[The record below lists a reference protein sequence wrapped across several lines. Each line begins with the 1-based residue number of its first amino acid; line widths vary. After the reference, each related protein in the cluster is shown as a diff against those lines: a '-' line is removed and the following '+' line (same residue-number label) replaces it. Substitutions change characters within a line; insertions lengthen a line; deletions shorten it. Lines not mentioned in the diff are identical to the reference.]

1 VSRTWQ
7 SWAHS
12 QTSNFTI
19 EVQVALKLRTIADW
33 VLSAIIRNAG
43 GNLADS
49 LACLTDSTF
58 VPEREDRIAM
68 KKTEISRQSKSD
80 LTARS
85 KSSGSEINAFL
96 QQAKQFAPVSS
107 AARGRLIFA
116 LDATMS
122 RQATWDMACALQGE
136 MFSAAASVGNLSVQL
151 VYFRGHAESRASRWV
166 NNAESLRGL
175 MGKIDCQGGLTQIAS
190 VLSHT
195 KRESEK
201 QPLAALVYVGD
212 SMEENIDELCS
223 LAGELGLR
231 GVKAFMFHDGRDKQA
246 ETAFREIA
254 RLTGGAYLPFDGN
267 SPADLKALLA
277 AVATYAAGGRKALEA
292 AGTATAR
299 ALLAD
304 MR

>member
-1 VSRTWQ
+1 
-7 SWAHS
+7 
-12 QTSNFTI
+12 
-19 EVQVALKLRTIADW
+19 
-33 VLSAIIRNAG
+33 
-43 GNLADS
+43 
-49 LACLTDSTF
+49 
-58 VPEREDRIAM
+58 M
-68 KKTEISRQSKSD
+68 KKNEISRQSKSA
-80 LTARS
+80 LS
-85 KSSGSEINAFL
+85 SHPKSSASEINAFL
-96 QQAKQFAPVSS
+96 QQAKQFVPVPN

-151 VYFRGHAESRASRWV
+151 VYFRGLSESRASRWV
-166 NNAESLRGL
+166 TDAESLRGL
-175 MGKIDCQGGLTQIAS
+175 MGSISCQGGLTQIAA
-190 VLSHT
+190 VLTHA
-195 KRESEK
+195 KREAEK
-201 QPLAALVYVGD
+201 HPLAALVYVGD
-212 SMEENIDELCS
+212 SMEENVDELCS

-246 ETAFREIA
+246 EAAFREIA
-254 RLTGGAYLPFDGN
+254 RLTGGAYLPFD
-267 SPADLKALLA
+267 SRSAADLKALLA

>member
-1 VSRTWQ
+1 
-7 SWAHS
+7 
-12 QTSNFTI
+12 
-19 EVQVALKLRTIADW
+19 
-33 VLSAIIRNAG
+33 
-43 GNLADS
+43 
-49 LACLTDSTF
+49 
-58 VPEREDRIAM
+58 M
-68 KKTEISRQSKSD
+68 KKNEISRQSRSD
-80 LTARS
+80 LSARP
-85 KSSGSEINAFL
+85 KSSGSEIDAFL
-96 QQAKQFAPVSS
+96 QEAKQFAPVPT
-107 AARGRLIFA
+107 ATRGRMIFA

-122 RQATWDMACALQGE
+122 RQATWDMACGLQGE
-136 MFSAAASVGNLSVQL
+136 MFSATASVGNLSVQL
-151 VYFRGHAESRASRWV
+151 VYFRGLTETRASRWV

-175 MGKIDCQGGLTQIAS
+175 MGKIDCQGGLTQIAA
-190 VLSHT
+190 VLSHAQ
-195 KRESEK
+195 RESER

-254 RLTGGAYLPFDGN
+254 RLTGGAYLPFDSN
-267 SPADLKALLA
+267 SASDLKALLA

-292 AGTATAR
+292 AGTATAG